1 MSKKRLLLILL
12 IFCISA
18 IFLSCID
25 CTKGQEGEDLSDQQL
40 VARGKYLVDFGSCH
54 TCHSP
59 KISSPDGLIPDS
71 TRLLSGHPSD
81 VILRKIDFKLIDS
94 EKWILFNDH
103 FTACAGPWGTSF
115 STNLTP
121 DRETGIGPWTE
132 EQFSEAMRT
141 GVHVG
146 INRLISQPMCLVNM
160 SSLTD
165 QDLKAIFVYLK
176 QIKPVYNPVPVFIS
190 RGKN

>member
-12 IFCISA
+12 TFCISA

-40 VARGKYLVDFGSCH
+40 VARGKYLVDFGSCQ

-59 KISSPDGLIPDS
+59 KISSPDGFIPDS
-71 TRLLSGHPSD
+71 TRHLSGHPAD
-81 VILRKIDFKLIDS
+81 ITLRKIDFKMID
-94 EKWILFNDH
+94 EQKWVLFNDT
-103 FTACAGPWGTSF
+103 FTACAGPWGTIF

-132 EQFSEAMRT
+132 EQFFEAMRT

-146 INRLISQPMCLVNM
+146 INRLISPPMCWVNM
-160 SSLTD
+160 AVLTD

-176 QIKPVYNPVPVFIS
+176 QIKPVNNSVTAFIP
-190 RGKN
+190 RK